1 MLINKHPYLKPGQP
15 SASSELNF
23 YLRHFHVE
31 TSSAHAYLA
40 DAPHDRSQAKGL
52 ASVPL
57 SIITSPVRTTRPT
70 SLLDFQAARKVSQRG
85 QSALLNWQEDEVSG
99 PDVTRRETLLLL
111 AKVTSNTYY
120 EPYKRGWYN
129 LTDDWNVVRQSSFG
143 VLCGRLLSVF
153 PDSGCG

>member
-1 MLINKHPYLKPGQP
+1 MVEQAPCCSRYLSRTSPYPSSAVSFPNMLINKHPYLKPGQP

-23 YLRHFHVE
+23 HLRHFHVE

-111 AKVTSNTYY
+111 AKVTS
-120 EPYKRGWYN
+120 KLRA
-129 LTDDWNVVRQSSFG
+129 L
-143 VLCGRLLSVF
+143 
-153 PDSGCG
+153 